1 MLADIKSQGWE
12 HDAPHIFTL
21 DEIFDPARP
30 NPDTWGWTEQ
40 TPDGYY
46 TPFFETW
53 QAGLR
58 LRVSKWF
65 TAFKTLGGR
74 VDAVL
79 LDLEACDY
87 LNAGRSVTHT
97 DISGAWLCCSG
108 DLSIYSCGQAHQK
121 NAKNESNFGASV
133 VKMAQWP
140 ALRKHLEAVGAPFG
154 ARFSDEDMAEM
165 KTWRTNQTDMRAC
178 EALLFRSSGGIS
190 GPSRWWYGAQTCGTA
205 WW

>member
-1 MLADIKSQGWE
+1 M
-12 HDAPHIFTL
+12 
-21 DEIFDPARP
+21 
-30 NPDTWGWTEQ
+30 
-40 TPDGYY
+40 
-46 TPFFETW
+46 
-53 QAGLR
+53 
-58 LRVSKWF
+58 
-65 TAFKTLGGR
+65 
-74 VDAVL
+74 
-79 LDLEACDY
+79 
-87 LNAGRSVTHT
+87 
-97 DISGAWLCCSG
+97 CSG

-190 GPSRWWYGAQTCGTA
+190 GPSRWPRDGGAQTCGTA
-205 WW
+205 W

>member
-21 DEIFDPARP
+21 DEIFDPSRGP
-30 NPDTWGWTEQ
+30 NWYSWGWTEQ

-58 LRVSKWF
+58 LRVQKWF
-65 TAFKTLGGR
+65 SAFKSLGGR

-87 LNAGRSVTHT
+87 LNAGRSVSRAN
-97 DISGAWLCCSG
+97 ISGARAVL
-108 DLSIYSCGQAHQK
+108 
-121 NAKNESNFGASV
+121 
-133 VKMAQWP
+133 
-140 ALRKHLEAVGAPFG
+140 LR
-154 ARFSDEDMAEM
+154 
-165 KTWRTNQTDMRAC
+165 
-178 EALLFRSSGGIS
+178 
-190 GPSRWWYGAQTCGTA
+190 
-205 WW
+205 